1 MEKLFEAKN
10 LDVYKKLLRIL
21 SEYCKTMPMSG
32 MNRIFDQVVENGIK
46 ILPKDKLALEIL
58 DCVLQEDNVA
68 SSLQDLLNMRFSCA
82 PVACLPQIKDGKDQK
97 VASWKRGELISD
109 KIKDLI
115 NWEGTG
121 TAGSWSDAKG
131 GKVTLIDMHQEKKES

>member
-1 MEKLFEAKN
+1 MERLFEAKN

-32 MNRIFDQVVENGIK
+32 MNRLFDQVVEKGMK

-58 DCVLQEDNVA
+58 DYVLQEDNVA
-68 SSLQDLLNMRFSCA
+68 SSIQDLLNMRFSCL
-82 PVACLPQIKDGKDQK
+82 PPACLPQRQKDQK
-97 VASWKRGELISD
+97 IASWKRGELISD

-121 TAGSWSDAKG
+121 TAGSWSNSKG
-131 GKVTLIDMHQEKKES
+131 EKVNLIDMSQEKKE